1 MVLPTTLVRFSGKL
15 VNAFDDAPL
24 HNGLKTVD
32 LSLIHLSLGRVGPEN
47 EVVRPRKE
55 DGIRKWRQVICSD
68 GALNHAGSFFRQAR

>member
-32 LSLIHLSLGRVGPEN
+32 LSLIHLSPVANG
-47 EVVRPRKE
+47 EVESGVRAP
-55 DGIRKWRQVICSD
+55 V
-68 GALNHAGSFFRQAR
+68 L